1 MSLDSRLRR
10 AEASAGAVGII
21 LEWLEGAHAYDT
33 LPEYVAACLAED
45 PPVVPLDEIVDGIA
59 RRRRGMA
66 PKFSRAGEEE
76 RRIATD
82 ALVLYHLAL
91 DLEGRASEMTL
102 VGYHAAAHV
111 RLRLEALLATRSRAP
126 GAQEERSRLL
136 RVWAA
141 KGTDCLRQVR
151 IEAHVRVTAEH
162 WYFRDRKVRFP
173 GTIAA
178 AELASVEVDLLAM
191 ALAKP
196 PCVAA
201 MADRPWQH
209 DTPSDAAVRAEV
221 AKALQLARVK
231 AFAAMGDEERA
242 TAAMARLLSVE
253 RR

>member
-10 AEASAGAVGII
+10 AEASVGAVGVI
-21 LEWLEGAHAYDT
+21 LEWLGGAHAYAT
-33 LPEYVAACLAED
+33 LPEYVAACLGKS
-45 PPVVPLDEIVDGIA
+45 PPVMPLDEILDGIV

-66 PKFSRAGEEE
+66 PKSSRAGEED
-76 RRIATD
+76 RRIGTD

-91 DLEGRASEMTL
+91 DLEDRASEMAL
-102 VGYHAAAHV
+102 AGYHAAAHA
-111 RLRLEALLATRSRAP
+111 RLRLEALLSTRPRAH

-141 KGTDCLRQVR
+141 KGTDCLRQAR
-151 IEAHVRVTAEH
+151 TEAHVRVTAEH
-162 WYFRDRKVRFP
+162 WYFRGGEVRFP

-178 AELASVEVDLLAM
+178 AKQASVEVDLLAM
-191 ALAKP
+191 VLAKP

-201 MADRPWQH
+201 MADRPWLD
-209 DTPSDAAVRAEV
+209 DTPSDGAVWAEV
-221 AKALQLARVK
+221 AKAVQLARVK
-231 AFAAMGDEERA
+231 AFGAMGDEERA

>member
-21 LEWLEGAHAYDT
+21 LEWLGGAHAHAT

-45 PPVVPLDEIVDGIA
+45 PPLVPLDKILDEIV
-59 RRRRGMA
+59 RRRGGMA

-82 ALVLYHLAL
+82 ALVLYYLAL
-91 DLEGRASEMTL
+91 ELEDRASEMAL
-102 VGYHAAAHV
+102 AGYHAAAHV
-111 RLRLEALLATRSRAP
+111 RLRLEALLASRPRAL

-136 RVWAA
+136 RAWSG
-141 KGTDCLRQVR
+141 KGTDTLRQVR
-151 IEAHVRVTAEH
+151 MEAHVRVTAEH
-162 WYFRDRKVRFP
+162 WYFRGGEVRFP

-178 AELASVEVDLLAM
+178 AKQASVEVDLLAM

-201 MADRPWQH
+201 MADRPWLD
-209 DTPSDAAVRAEV
+209 DTPRDGAVWAEV

>member
-10 AEASAGAVGII
+10 VLASVGAVGVI
-21 LEWLEGAHAYDT
+21 LEWLGGAHAHAT

-45 PPVVPLDEIVDGIA
+45 PPVVPLDEILDAIV

-66 PKFSRAGEEE
+66 PKFSRAGDEE

-91 DLEGRASEMTL
+91 DLEDRASEMAIA
-102 VGYHAAAHV
+102 GYHAAAHA
-111 RLRLEALLATRSRAP
+111 RLRLEALLATRPRAH

-136 RVWAA
+136 GVWAA
-141 KGTDCLRQVR
+141 KGTDTLRQVR
-151 IEAHVRVTAEH
+151 MEAHVRVTAEH
-162 WYFRDRKVRFP
+162 WYFRGGEVRFP

-178 AELASVEVDLLAM
+178 AELTSVEVDLLLIT
-191 ALAKP
+191 LAKP
-196 PCVAA
+196 PCVVA
-201 MADRPWQH
+201 MAERLKQR
-209 DTPSDAAVRAEV
+209 DTPNDGEVRAEV

>member
-10 AEASAGAVGII
+10 AEASAGAVGVV
-21 LEWLEGAHAYDT
+21 LAWLEGAHAHAS
-33 LPEYVAACLAED
+33 LPEYVAACLAEE
-45 PPVVPLDEIVDGIA
+45 PPVVPLDKIIDDIV
-59 RRRRGMA
+59 RRRRGLA
-66 PKFSRAGEEE
+66 PKSSRAGEEE

-91 DLEGRASEMTL
+91 DLEDRASEMAL
-102 VGYHAAAHV
+102 AGYHAAAHV
-111 RLRLEALLATRSRAP
+111 HLRLEALLASRPRAL

-151 IEAHVRVTAEH
+151 LEAHVRVTAEH
-162 WYFRDRKVRFP
+162 YYFRGRKARFP

-178 AELASVEVDLLAM
+178 AELTSVEVNLLAIT
-191 ALAKP
+191 LAKR

-201 MADRPWQH
+201 MAERPWQH
-209 DTPSDAAVRAEV
+209 DTPSDGEVWAEV
-221 AKALQLARVK
+221 AKELQLARVK
-231 AFAAMGDEERA
+231 AFVALGDEERA

>member
-10 AEASAGAVGII
+10 AEASAGAVGVI
-21 LEWLEGAHAYDT
+21 LAWLEGAHASAT
-33 LPEYVAACLAED
+33 LPEYVAAGLAEK
-45 PPVVPLDEIVDGIA
+45 PSVVPLDKIIDDIVQ
-59 RRRRGMA
+59 RCRGLA
-66 PKFSRAGEEE
+66 PKYSRAGEEE

-91 DLEGRASEMTL
+91 DLEDRASEL
-102 VGYHAAAHV
+102 ALAGYHAAAHV
-111 RLRLEALLATRSRAP
+111 RLRLEALLASRPRAH

-136 RVWAA
+136 GVWAG

-151 IEAHVRVTAEH
+151 MEAHVRVTAQH
-162 WYFRDRKVRFP
+162 WYFDGGEVRFS

-178 AELASVEVDLLAM
+178 AELTSVEVDLLALT
-191 ALAKP
+191 LAKP

-201 MADRPWQH
+201 MAERPTQH
-209 DTPSDAAVRAEV
+209 DTPSDGEVRAEV

>member
-10 AEASAGAVGII
+10 AEASAGAVGVI
-21 LEWLEGAHAYDT
+21 LAWLQGAHAHAT

-45 PPVVPLDEIVDGIA
+45 PPVVPLDKILDEIV
-59 RRRRGMA
+59 RRRGGMA

-82 ALVLYHLAL
+82 ALVLYYLAL
-91 DLEGRASEMTL
+91 ELEDRASEMAL
-102 VGYHAAAHV
+102 AGYHAAAHV
-111 RLRLEALLATRSRAP
+111 RLRLEALLASRPRAL

-136 RVWAA
+136 RAWSG
-141 KGTDCLRQVR
+141 KGTDTLRQVR
-151 IEAHVRVTAEH
+151 MEAHVRVTAEH
-162 WYFRDRKVRFP
+162 WYFGGGKVRFS

-178 AELASVEVDLLAM
+178 AELTSVEVDLLALT
-191 ALAKP
+191 LAKP

-201 MADRPWQH
+201 VAERPRQR
-209 DTPSDAAVRAEV
+209 DTPSDGEVRAEV

-231 AFAAMGDEERA
+231 SFAAMGDEERA

>member
-10 AEASAGAVGII
+10 AEASAGAVGVI
-21 LEWLEGAHAYDT
+21 LAWLQGAHAHAT

-45 PPVVPLDEIVDGIA
+45 PPVVPLDEILDGIV

-66 PKFSRAGEEE
+66 PKFSRVGEEE

-91 DLEGRASEMTL
+91 DLEDRASEMAL
-102 VGYHAAAHV
+102 AGYHAAAHA
-111 RLRLEALLATRSRAP
+111 RLRLEALLSTRPRAH

-151 IEAHVRVTAEH
+151 MEAHVRVTAEH
-162 WYFRDRKVRFP
+162 WYFRGGEVRFP

-178 AELASVEVDLLAM
+178 AKQASVEVDLLAM
-191 ALAKP
+191 VLAKP

-201 MADRPWQH
+201 MADRPWLD
-209 DTPSDAAVRAEV
+209 DTPSDGAVWAEV
-221 AKALQLARVK
+221 AKAVQLARVK
-231 AFAAMGDEERA
+231 AFGAMGDEERA

>member
-1 MSLDSRLRR
+1 MSLDFRLRR
-10 AEASAGAVGII
+10 AEASASAVGVI
-21 LEWLEGAHAYDT
+21 LEWLGGAHAHDT
-33 LPEYVAACLAED
+33 LPEYVAACLAEN
-45 PPVVPLDEIVDGIA
+45 PPLVPIDKILDEIV

-66 PKFSRAGEEE
+66 PNSSRAREEE

-91 DLEGRASEMTL
+91 DLEDRASEMAIA
-102 VGYHAAAHV
+102 GYHAAAHA
-111 RLRLEALLATRSRAP
+111 RLRLEALLAPRPRAH

-136 RVWAA
+136 RGWVG

-151 IEAHVRVTAEH
+151 MEAYVRVTAQH
-162 WYFRDRKVRFP
+162 WYFGGGEVRFS

-178 AELASVEVDLLAM
+178 AELTSVEVDLLAL

-201 MADRPWQH
+201 MGERPRQR
-209 DTPSDAAVRAEV
+209 DTPSDGAVWAEV
-221 AKALQLARVK
+221 AKTLQLARVK

-253 RR
+253 RL

>member
-1 MSLDSRLRR
+1 
-10 AEASAGAVGII
+10 
-21 LEWLEGAHAYDT
+21 
-33 LPEYVAACLAED
+33 VA
-45 PPVVPLDEIVDGIA
+45 LDEILDTIV

-66 PKFSRAGEEE
+66 PKFSRAGDEE

-91 DLEGRASEMTL
+91 DLEDRASEMAIA
-102 VGYHAAAHV
+102 GYHAAAHA
-111 RLRLEALLATRSRAP
+111 RLRLESLLATRPRAH
-126 GAQEERSRLL
+126 GAQEERPRQLG
-136 RVWAA
+136 VWAA

-151 IEAHVRVTAEH
+151 MEAHVRVTAEH
-162 WYFRDRKVRFP
+162 WYFRGGEVRFP

-178 AELASVEVDLLAM
+178 AEQASVEVDLLM
-191 ALAKP
+191 ITLAKP

-201 MADRPWQH
+201 MAERPTQR
-209 DTPSDAAVRAEV
+209 DTPSDGEVRTEV

>member
-10 AEASAGAVGII
+10 AEASVGAVGVI
-21 LEWLEGAHAYDT
+21 LEWLGGAHAYAT
-33 LPEYVAACLAED
+33 LPEYAAACLAED
-45 PPVVPLDEIVDGIA
+45 PPLVPLDEILDGIV

-66 PKFSRAGEEE
+66 PRFSRVGEEE

-91 DLEGRASEMTL
+91 DLEDRASEMAIA
-102 VGYHAAAHV
+102 GYHAAAHA
-111 RLRLEALLATRSRAP
+111 RLRLEALLATRPRAH
-126 GAQEERSRLL
+126 GVQEERSRLL

-151 IEAHVRVTAEH
+151 TEAHIRVTAEH
-162 WYFRDRKVRFP
+162 WYFRGGEVRFS

-178 AELASVEVDLLAM
+178 AELTSVEVDLLALT
-191 ALAKP
+191 LAKP

-201 MADRPWQH
+201 MAERPRQR
-209 DTPSDAAVRAEV
+209 DTPSDGEVRAEV
-221 AKALQLARVK
+221 AKTVQLARVK